1 MVSLPYILE
10 QILSFVKAFYWYSQA
25 KQFLNINHSFSSEY
39 AKSLIMGHVYYE
51 VNLEIN
57 KEIAQEYL
65 DWLIPHS
72 IEMLEIDGFL
82 DVTFNDFIK
91 VKEDNDANI
100 VRKVVVYKVESM
112 EKMQQ
117 YFDNQAKKM
126 RGGAVSKFGGKF
138 KDNLKCLIQ
147 NQNCKQ
153 NKV

>member
-1 MVSLPYILE
+1 
-10 QILSFVKAFYWYSQA
+10 
-25 KQFLNINHSFSSEY
+25 
-39 AKSLIMGHVYYE
+39 MGHVYYE
-51 VNLEIN
+51 VNLEIS

-91 VKEDNDANI
+91 VKEDNDPNI

-138 KDNLKCLIQ
+138 KATRRVLTPTRQ
-147 NQNCKQ
+147 F
-153 NKV
+153 KVFDTKSKL